1 MYTHSGHQPTPQH
14 FHLLTSQHFHQPRL
28 SHTPTHEKSIPY
40 TKLQKPFVFRPDQ
53 DRGTE
58 YLQSCVQ
65 GHRDEPFGG
74 SRERPR
80 DYDLRM
86 EFRNIYGH
94 GVARVAAGTFKVTPG
109 NPRKNAEKVVEL
121 TREATR
127 EHAAVIA
134 FPQMCLTGHLGDL
147 ADNTWVLE
155 QSAAA
160 LDLIRQQTSEL
171 RILILLGG
179 PAGAALSPGVATP
192 LIQPGDSAVIVLN
205 HGRLLAL
212 TTAQGTALN
221 PGVTSS
227 TAQRASVFPGAPVL
241 LAEEVPGLNVW
252 AFPAAA
258 PSPTL
263 LQASAK
269 TQNPLLVQ
277 LGSEPLTVGAARRNQ
292 HRVRE
297 LSALLQGNVLSVNGS
312 LGESSTDSA
321 YGGEVCAAADGH
333 LLAQETHLGDAGL
346 TLIDIDLK
354 SPQLPVP
361 AALALAPD
369 PANPT
374 QPALAPAPTQPV
386 LATFSCDPAP
396 TDEVPPLTPPAQ
408 RPLVPATTRKYR
420 RDLRE
425 AFDIQVRSLR
435 RRLDSMGVGDRQ
447 PKVVLGLSGGLDST
461 LAMLVA
467 IGAKAK
473 LATYTMPGFATS
485 SASRNRAIDLAAA
498 AQIPCEELDIRPA
511 ATQMLQTLGH
521 PAGHGEPVYDVTFEN
536 VQAGLRADFLF
547 RLANQKGGLVLGTGD
562 LSELALGWCTYGVGD
577 HMSHYGVNGGVPKS
591 LMPDLIMEAIE
602 VLAETDL
609 IPDPAALRLA
619 AAAVCRADITPEL
632 IPEHQGASGLVR
644 QTTEGTVG
652 PYLLHDFFLFHTL
665 RGAAPRK
672 VAFLALEAFGEVP
685 GSRSGVG
692 VGAESGAVTSAGA
705 DAELDTVGAGGP
717 DGGLSPDDLQ
727 DAPHDLQF
735 FAREEILHWLRVFYR
750 RFISQQFKRSAMPD
764 GPVLWEGMSLSPRA
778 GFQFPSD
785 LSAEIVLEQLADL
798 D

>member
-1 MYTHSGHQPTPQH
+1 MY
-14 FHLLTSQHFHQPRL
+14 
-28 SHTPTHEKSIPY
+28 I
-40 TKLQKPFVFRPDQ
+40 KLQKPFVFGPDQ

-179 PAGAALSPGVATP
+179 PAGAALSPAVATP
-192 LIQPGDSAVIVLN
+192 LIQPGDSAVIALN

-227 TAQRASVFPGAPVL
+227 TAQLASVFPGAPVL

-252 AFPAAA
+252 TFPAAA

-292 HRVRE
+292 HHVRE
-297 LSALLQGNVLSVNGS
+297 LSAMLQGNVLSVNGS

-321 YGGEVCAAADGH
+321 YGGEVCAAADVH
-333 LLAQETHLGDAGL
+333 
-346 TLIDIDLK
+346 
-354 SPQLPVP
+354 
-361 AALALAPD
+361 PD
-369 PANPT
+369 
-374 QPALAPAPTQPV
+374 V
-386 LATFSCDPAP
+386 
-396 TDEVPPLTPPAQ
+396 
-408 RPLVPATTRKYR
+408 
-420 RDLRE
+420 
-425 AFDIQVRSLR
+425 
-435 RRLDSMGVGDRQ
+435 
-447 PKVVLGLSGGLDST
+447 
-461 LAMLVA
+461 
-467 IGAKAK
+467 
-473 LATYTMPGFATS
+473 
-485 SASRNRAIDLAAA
+485 
-498 AQIPCEELDIRPA
+498 
-511 ATQMLQTLGH
+511 
-521 PAGHGEPVYDVTFEN
+521 
-536 VQAGLRADFLF
+536 
-547 RLANQKGGLVLGTGD
+547 
-562 LSELALGWCTYGVGD
+562 
-577 HMSHYGVNGGVPKS
+577 
-591 LMPDLIMEAIE
+591 
-602 VLAETDL
+602 
-609 IPDPAALRLA
+609 
-619 AAAVCRADITPEL
+619 
-632 IPEHQGASGLVR
+632 
-644 QTTEGTVG
+644 
-652 PYLLHDFFLFHTL
+652 
-665 RGAAPRK
+665 
-672 VAFLALEAFGEVP
+672 
-685 GSRSGVG
+685 
-692 VGAESGAVTSAGA
+692 
-705 DAELDTVGAGGP
+705 
-717 DGGLSPDDLQ
+717 
-727 DAPHDLQF
+727 
-735 FAREEILHWLRVFYR
+735 
-750 RFISQQFKRSAMPD
+750 
-764 GPVLWEGMSLSPRA
+764 
-778 GFQFPSD
+778 
-785 LSAEIVLEQLADL
+785 
-798 D
+798 